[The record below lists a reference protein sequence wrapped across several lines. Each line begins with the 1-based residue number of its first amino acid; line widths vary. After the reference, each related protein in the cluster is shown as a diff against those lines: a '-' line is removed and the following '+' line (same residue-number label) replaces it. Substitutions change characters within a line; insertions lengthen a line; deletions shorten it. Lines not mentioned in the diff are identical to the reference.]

1 MPSGQ
6 IGVMELSRQAHHHHA
21 GAGVGSVRVGEVQVG
36 VEGGVILL
44 ESKYDF
50 AADKQQTNGLTN

>member
-1 MPSGQ
+1 MDRLDS
-6 IGVMELSRQAHHHHA
+6 SFYHHHA

-36 VEGGVILL
+36 VEGGIILL